1 MTWLNDLLRARVRP
15 LPDTPLAGLCHDAM
29 RPRSQLILENALLR
43 KQLAILH
50 RQVQRPAF
58 TDADRRWLVI
68 LASMIQNW
76 RQTLLIVQPE
86 TLLRWHRELFRW
98 FWRRRTRDTS
108 RHPRI
113 SPEAI
118 HLIQTMAKHNVLWGA
133 ERIRGELLKLN
144 IPVSKRTVQKY
155 MHRPEHKPAW
165 ESSQNW
171 KTFVA
176 NHADEMWACD
186 FVQTYDLMFRTI
198 FVFFI
203 IEIGSRRVVHCN
215 VTYNPTDQWVS
226 QQLRE
231 ATPFDESPRFL
242 IRDNDT
248 KFGQQFEMIAK
259 GASIEVLRTPIRAP
273 EANAH
278 CERFIGSFR
287 RECLNHIIA
296 LNDRHLQ
303 RVTREYVDYFNAAR
317 PHQGIQQKIPD
328 EPPDRERP
336 TEGDIASYPVLNGLH
351 HDYRRIA

>member
-1 MTWLNDLLRARVRP
+1 
-15 LPDTPLAGLCHDAM
+15 
-29 RPRSQLILENALLR
+29 
-43 KQLAILH
+43 
-50 RQVQRPAF
+50 
-58 TDADRRWLVI
+58 
-68 LASMIQNW
+68 
-76 RQTLLIVQPE
+76 
-86 TLLRWHRELFRW
+86 
-98 FWRRRTRDTS
+98 
-108 RHPRI
+108 
-113 SPEAI
+113 
-118 HLIQTMAKHNVLWGA
+118 
-133 ERIRGELLKLN
+133 
-144 IPVSKRTVQKY
+144 
-155 MHRPEHKPAW
+155 MHRPEHKPAR

-176 NHADEMWACD
+176 NHADEIWACD

-203 IEIGSRRVVHCN
+203 IEIGSRRIVHYN

-259 GASIEVLRTPIRAP
+259 ETSIEVLRTPIHAP
-273 EANAH
+273 KANAY

-296 LNDRHLQ
+296 LNDRQLQ
-303 RVTREYVDYFNAAR
+303 RVTREYVNYFNAAR

-328 EPPDRERP
+328 DPPDNP
-336 TEGDIASYPVLNGLH
+336 TEGDIVSYPVLNGLH
-351 HDYRRIA
+351 HDYRRVA